1 VKQRREVRHSTASHE
16 DYAALIEYLV
26 DTRGL
31 GVASAVDAKLERA
44 ISSLSAM
51 ASRGRIVPELRSERG
66 PEFREIIS
74 GTYRIIYRIVE
85 DEVWIVAIVDGH
97 RDVDELLLGRAERF
111 QIGKVPP

>member
-1 VKQRREVRHSTASHE
+1 VKRRDVRHSTASHE
-16 DYAALIEYLV
+16 DYAALIEYLA

-31 GVASAVDAKLERA
+31 DVASAVDARLERA
-44 ISSLSAM
+44 ISSLSVM
-51 ASRGRIVPELRSERG
+51 AGRGRMVPELRSERG

-74 GTYRIIYRIVE
+74 GAYRIIYRNVE

-111 QIGKVPP
+111 RLGEVPP